1 MPGLFFFKFFI
12 TCIFKSFLLALIIPL
27 MFLLSGAPLDVLPA
41 TFIMIFLTILPW
53 IIWMQYLIT
62 TSIELKKKFSF
73 FKISAYVSFSVI
85 FLIVILPYVPSP
97 QYVHFNK
104 IVPKIRLSKK
114 SAVITEFG
122 SLYLGSY
129 EFLPKPAKAL
139 WVGSNNLAFVHME
152 TNNIS
157 LILTQAYTLDRH
169 GYSIQNAALKIPF
182 IEERSVLPNSGY
194 GKKIFLWWL
203 EKTMEFSWEIN
214 QLSQKLGIFSNK
226 IDQFFQTQDFSLKN
240 QKPNSISVL
249 DSVPKSINNKN
260 IQYANNQNKFYYL
273 ILFLYLCVLFLAGSI
288 VCLLLSLG
296 QTLLNIAAL
305 NILTAL
311 IGTFFISRFFSFV
324 QTSLKL
330 SAFLPVW
337 AGLFVMI
344 LLEMLILY
352 LIALWGRKIKG
363 YSHG

>member
-1 MPGLFFFKFFI
+1 ML
-12 TCIFKSFLLALIIPL
+12 
-27 MFLLSGAPLDVLPA
+27 LLSGAPLDVLPA

-53 IIWMQYLIT
+53 MIWIQYLMT

-73 FKISAYVSFSVI
+73 FKISAYLSFSVV
-85 FLIVILPYVPSP
+85 FLMALLPYVPSP
-97 QYVHFNK
+97 QYVNFNK
-104 IVPKIRLSKK
+104 IVPKTRLSKE

-129 EFLPKPAKAL
+129 AFLPKPAKAL

-169 GYSIQNAALKIPF
+169 GYSIQHATLKIPF
-182 IEERSVLPNSGY
+182 IEERYVLPNSGY

-226 IDQFFQTQDFSLKN
+226 IDQFFQTQDFSLKT
-240 QKPNSISVL
+240 QKPDSISVL
-249 DSVPKSINNKN
+249 DSVPKSLNNQN
-260 IQYANNQNKFYYL
+260 TQFADDQNKFYYL
-273 ILFLYLCVLFLAGSI
+273 ILFLYLCLLFLAGSI

-311 IGTFFISRFFSFV
+311 IGIFYIPSFFSFV
-324 QTSLKL
+324 QRYLEL
-330 SAFLPVW
+330 SSFLPLW
-337 AGLFVMI
+337 AGLFIMI
-344 LLEMLILY
+344 LLEMFILY
-352 LIALWGRKIKG
+352 LIALLRRKIKG
-363 YSHG
+363 YSHD